1 MESDAGTAK
10 VTGRKA
16 GTTEIT
22 ASVGGKTATCV
33 VTVTG
38 ASVQYQTHIQDY
50 GWTQGWRMNG
60 ETSGTSGES
69 RRLEAIQIRI
79 ADSKYNGSIQ
89 YTTHIQDIGWENK
102 SEEDWKEDGEVSGTS
117 GKSKRLEAIRI
128 RLTGQ
133 LEEKY
138 DIYYRVHAQDYGW
151 LDWAKNGEEAGT
163 SGLSKR
169 LEAIEIV
176 LIQKGAQAPGKTDK
190 PYVMK
195 TISYQT
201 HIQDY
206 GWKQGW
212 KMNGAVSGTS
222 GESKRLEAIQIKL
235 ENQKY
240 SGSIQYTT
248 HIQDIGWE
256 TADENEWKSNG
267 ATSGTSG
274 KSKRLEAIRIRLTGE
289 MAKHYDVYYRVHAQ
303 NLGWMGWTKNGL
315 PAGTSGY
322 SYRLE
327 AIQIQLV
334 PKGESIEGN
343 TDNSYKQK

>member
-1 MESDAGTAK
+1 
-10 VTGRKA
+10 
-16 GTTEIT
+16 
-22 ASVGGKTATCV
+22 
-33 VTVTG
+33 
-38 ASVQYQTHIQDY
+38 
-50 GWTQGWRMNG
+50 
-60 ETSGTSGES
+60 
-69 RRLEAIQIRI
+69 
-79 ADSKYNGSIQ
+79 
-89 YTTHIQDIGWENK
+89 
-102 SEEDWKEDGEVSGTS
+102 
-117 GKSKRLEAIRI
+117 
-128 RLTGQ
+128 
-133 LEEKY
+133 
-138 DIYYRVHAQDYGW
+138 
-151 LDWAKNGEEAGT
+151 
-163 SGLSKR
+163 
-169 LEAIEIV
+169 
-176 LIQKGAQAPGKTDK
+176 
-190 PYVMK
+190 
-195 TISYQT
+195 
-201 HIQDY
+201 
-206 GWKQGW
+206 
-212 KMNGAVSGTS
+212 MNGAVSGTS

-256 TADENEWKSNG
+256 IADENEWKSNG